1 MCNRIRKIA
10 DRCCCTPQPPPIHP
24 LISVRGVCSSALRSA
39 GSPVP
44 QGTGPSAPD
53 LPRRMNAAQRR
64 AFTNSLK
71 LQEVPGGLCHLQTT
85 QGGAKS
91 LPAVSDWRPCKD
103 TAKAHAVSGQN
114 SWPTTISTEPCV
126 TVASRNT
133 SNQNEREGDLSMLRE
148 DSSNTPH
155 LVMLA
160 TLCFASFRHNI
171 RH

>member
-10 DRCCCTPQPPPIHP
+10 DRCCCTPPPTPPQPIHQ
-24 LISVRGVCSSALRSA
+24 LISVRDVWSSALGSA
-39 GSPVP
+39 GSLVP

-85 QGGAKS
+85 QHGAKS
-91 LPAVSDWRPCKD
+91 LPAVSDWRPCRD

-114 SWPTTISTEPCV
+114 SWPDHYLNRAVCH
-126 TVASRNT
+126 
-133 SNQNEREGDLSMLRE
+133 
-148 DSSNTPH
+148 SS
-155 LVMLA
+155 LQKYK
-160 TLCFASFRHNI
+160 
-171 RH
+171 